1 MPYKQGMQ
9 AAVVLQQ
16 WDSASGRSDMSM
28 LIGRAVLHTTPYAQ
42 VAEVGYSPA
51 ALKLDYKRRASWEH
65 IVLNHYVLKSREE
78 FAAKVARSN
87 GMNDPKPVTYFDEID
102 ALATGD
108 CTYAAEL
115 YPATQD

>member
-1 MPYKQGMQ
+1 MRTST
-9 AAVVLQQ
+9 AATGL
-16 WDSASGRSDMSM
+16 RMM
-28 LIGRAVLHTTPYAQ
+28 LIRLCAQ
-42 VAEVGYSPA
+42 HIMLRWLEEGVAQQQLKVGFT
-51 ALKLDYKRRASWEH
+51 RRASWEH

-102 ALATGD
+102 ALAIED

-115 YPATQD
+115 YPATQA